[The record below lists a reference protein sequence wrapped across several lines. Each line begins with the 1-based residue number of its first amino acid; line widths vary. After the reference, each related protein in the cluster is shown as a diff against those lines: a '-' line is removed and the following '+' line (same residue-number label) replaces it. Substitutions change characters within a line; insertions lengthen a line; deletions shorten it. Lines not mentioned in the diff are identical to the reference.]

1 MIDFSQIDTSV
12 MDQIAIKLGIFAFVS
27 ITIMVFV
34 AGLLTR
40 IKVPAYIVRPV
51 TGFTMIGCLY
61 IAMKNY
67 F

>member
-1 MIDFSQIDTSV
+1 MIDFSQIDTSA